1 MKDEQTIGETIE
13 GLEGATASERT
24 DERAV
29 VHAWRIEQLE
39 RLGIS
44 RVVAEGFAGRVD
56 WHAIAALVNC
66 GCAPDLALD
75 IVR

>member
-1 MKDEQTIGETIE
+1 MQDEQTIEET
-13 GLEGATASERT
+13 SEDSRSGT
-24 DERAV
+24 RVERSEEETL
-29 VHAWRIEQLE
+29 VHAWRAEQLE

-44 RVVAEGFAGRVD
+44 GVVAEGFAGRVD
-56 WHAIAALVNC
+56 WHAVAALVKR